1 MTNVRCCMRLRRCSS
16 DWRKHDRGAA
26 VKGMFRALSV
36 RNYRLYAS
44 GQLIS
49 NTGTWMGR
57 VTQDWL
63 VYHILTHDSS
73 LALGIVTALQ
83 FMPALVFSMYGGI
96 LGDRYPKRLV
106 LGITQSV
113 LGAVS
118 LLTGVLIALHAIELW
133 SICVIAFVFGVA
145 AAIDMPV
152 RQAFVIE
159 MVGRETL
166 QNAVSLNSAA
176 FNLSRMLGPAIAGL
190 LIEAFGTAPAFF
202 INAATYLAVIAGMLA
217 MTKTDLQSAPLV
229 ERARGQLHAGLAY
242 VRSRPELLLPIVL
255 MGFIGTFGFNFAIT
269 NALIARGTF
278 HRGAGS
284 YGILSTMQAAGALTG
299 ALMAAR
305 RKQLPRATLLVGAA
319 IAFGVL
325 LVVSSV
331 MPSYPLFMVTLVPTG
346 AAGILLATSCNSMLQ
361 LSAAPHMQSRVM
373 ALYMTTFVGCAPFG
387 SLLVGWLGDV
397 VGPRWALA
405 FDGGI
410 CVAAAIACGAIY
422 ARSQHSGVRLW
433 HRFRQS
439 DRVTSVELEDAAT
452 R

>member
-1 MTNVRCCMRLRRCSS
+1 MQLLRCSS
-16 DWRKHDRGAA
+16 DWRRHELGAA
-26 VKGMFRALSV
+26 VRGMFRALSV

-73 LALGIVTALQ
+73 LALGVVTALQ
-83 FMPALVFSMYGGI
+83 FMPALAFSMYGGM
-96 LGDRYPKRLV
+96 LGDRYPKRRV
-106 LGITQSV
+106 LCITQSV
-113 LGAVS
+113 MGAVS
-118 LLTGVLIALHAIELW
+118 LLTGILIASHAIELW
-133 SICVIAFVFGVA
+133 SICLIAFVFGVA
-145 AAIDMPV
+145 AAVDMPV

-159 MVGRETL
+159 MVGRDTL

-202 INAATYLAVIAGMLA
+202 INAVSYLAVIASMLA
-217 MTKTDLQSAPLV
+217 MTKSDLESAPLTA
-229 ERARGQLHAGLAY
+229 RARGQLRAGIAY

-284 YGILSTMQAAGALTG
+284 YGLLSTMQAVGALSG
-299 ALMAAR
+299 ALLAAR
-305 RKQLPRATLLVGAA
+305 RKQRPHASLLVGAA
-319 IAFGVL
+319 LAFGVL
-325 LVVSSV
+325 IIVSSV
-331 MPSYPLFMVTLVPTG
+331 MPSYTLFMLTLVPTG

-361 LSAAPHMQSRVM
+361 LGAAPHMQSRVM

-387 SLLVGWLGDV
+387 SLLVGWLGSAL
-397 VGPRWALA
+397 GPRWALA

-410 CVAAAIACGAIY
+410 CVVAAMVCGVVY
-422 ARSQHSGVRLW
+422 SRSQHAGVRLW
-433 HRFRQS
+433 DRFRQS
-439 DRVTSVELEDAAT
+439 GRIEPVELQDAAT

>member
-1 MTNVRCCMRLRRCSS
+1 MTNARCCTRLLRCSS
-16 DWRKHDRGAA
+16 DWRRHDAGDA

-36 RNYRLYAS
+36 RNYRLFAS
-44 GQLIS
+44 GQLVS

-73 LALGIVTALQ
+73 LALGLVTALQ
-83 FMPALVFSMYGGI
+83 FMPALAFSMYGGI

-113 LGAVS
+113 MGAVS
-118 LLTGVLIALHAIELW
+118 LLAGILIAMHTIELW

-145 AAIDMPV
+145 SAVDMPV

-159 MVGRETL
+159 MVGRDTL

-176 FNLSRMLGPAIAGL
+176 FNVSRMVGPAIAGL

-202 INAATYLAVIAGMLA
+202 INAASYLAVIAGMLA
-217 MTKTDLQSAPLV
+217 MTKTDLHSAPLAG
-229 ERARGQLHAGLAY
+229 RARGQLRAGIAY

-284 YGILSTMQAAGALTG
+284 YGLLSTMQAVGALSG

-305 RKQLPRATLLVGAA
+305 RRQPPRATLLVGAA
-319 IAFGVL
+319 LAFGVL
-325 LVVSSV
+325 VVVSSV
-331 MPSYPLFMVTLVPTG
+331 MPTYPLFMLTLIPTG

-361 LSAAPHMQSRVM
+361 LGAAPHMQSRVM

-387 SLLVGWLGDV
+387 SLLVGWLGGV
-397 VGPRWALA
+397 LGPRWALG

-410 CVAAAIACGAIY
+410 CVVAAIVCGAVY
-422 ARSQHSGVRLW
+422 ARSQHADVRLW
-433 HRFRQS
+433 DQLRLS
-439 DRVTSVELEDAAT
+439 DRPASVS
-452 R
+452 